1 MLADLDY
8 LEKLAAEEMQA
19 LAFTA
24 AAGGVLAGAILGWAA
39 ADAFTPWAQA
49 AYNLVTLVSAITA
62 LWFGLVWRRKR
73 ASHKSLC
80 ARLVECSLAIDDA
93 GA

>member
-8 LEKLAAEEMQA
+8 LEKLAAEA
-19 LAFTA
+19 ARAGAIAA
-24 AAGGVLAGAILGWAA
+24 AAGGVLAGAIFGWAA

-49 AYNLVTLVSAITA
+49 TYTLVTLVSAITA

-80 ARLVECSLAIDDA
+80 ARLVENSLAIDDA
-93 GA
+93 GV